1 MGKNRLIKI
10 YNDVEERYEGE
21 KFLEELNQVVA
32 SVSMVTTDIQLAVMK
47 TRMLP
52 IGRVFNKFPRM
63 VRDLSRELGKNI
75 ELVISGEETE
85 LDKSIVEEIG
95 DPLVHL
101 IRNACDHGI
110 ESKEE
115 RIAAGKK
122 EQGTVELKAYN
133 EGNHIV
139 VEITDDGKGMDP
151 ATLKAKA
158 IEKGII
164 GEREADTMTN
174 TPVRSGSKKGI
185 SASTMSIL
193 STKRRRR
200 STFSPTFPSI

>member
-1 MGKNRLIKI
+1 MNLIGELVLGKNRLIKI

-75 ELVISGEETE
+75 DLVITGEETE

-110 ESKEE
+110 ESKEKE
-115 RIAAGKK
+115 NCSRKK
-122 EQGTVELKAYN
+122 
-133 EGNHIV
+133 
-139 VEITDDGKGMDP
+139 
-151 ATLKAKA
+151 
-158 IEKGII
+158 
-164 GEREADTMTN
+164 
-174 TPVRSGSKKGI
+174 
-185 SASTMSIL
+185 
-193 STKRRRR
+193 
-200 STFSPTFPSI
+200 

>member
-1 MGKNRLIKI
+1 MNLIGELVLGKNRLIKI

-101 IRNACDHGI
+101 I
-110 ESKEE
+110 
-115 RIAAGKK
+115 
-122 EQGTVELKAYN
+122 
-133 EGNHIV
+133 
-139 VEITDDGKGMDP
+139 
-151 ATLKAKA
+151 
-158 IEKGII
+158 
-164 GEREADTMTN
+164 
-174 TPVRSGSKKGI
+174 
-185 SASTMSIL
+185 
-193 STKRRRR
+193 
-200 STFSPTFPSI
+200 